1 MIKKLYNFIRSRSHL
16 SYYILL
22 FTKNWINPFLTIYIN
37 FKFLPF
43 NQAIKFPIYIYSKTK
58 FLSFKGKIILNVK
71 EVKKGMIK
79 IGQSNDSPCSSGG
92 GTEITNHSI
101 IKFNGK
107 ADIGCGCKILVYNKG
122 EIVFGKNFRMNNQ
135 NFIGCCNNITFG
147 EFVNIAHQT
156 QIFDTDFHY
165 LFNLKSKSTKNNNMP
180 VYIGSYSWI
189 GNRVTIMKG
198 TKIPDYSIIASNTL
212 LNKKYDT
219 QEGSILAGIPAKISK
234 ENYLRIR
241 NNSMESKLSKYFEQ
255 NENTEYKFPIN
266 IDIMKLT
273 KY

>member
-1 MIKKLYNFIRSRSHL
+1 MIKKFFNFIKSRCPL
-16 SYYILL
+16 SYCILL
-22 FTKNWINPFLTIYIN
+22 FSKNWINPFLTIYIN
-37 FKFLPF
+37 FKFLPL
-43 NQAIKFPIYIYSKTK
+43 NQAIKLPIYIYSKTK
-58 FLSFKGKIILNVK
+58 FLTFKGKIILNVK

-198 TKIPDYSIIASNTL
+198 TKIPDNTIIASNTL
-212 LNKKYDT
+212 LNKKYDI

-241 NNSMESKLSKYFEQ
+241 NNIIESKLSKYFEL
-255 NENTEYKFPIN
+255 NENTEYKFPKN
-266 IDIMKLT
+266 IDIKKLI
-273 KY
+273 KD